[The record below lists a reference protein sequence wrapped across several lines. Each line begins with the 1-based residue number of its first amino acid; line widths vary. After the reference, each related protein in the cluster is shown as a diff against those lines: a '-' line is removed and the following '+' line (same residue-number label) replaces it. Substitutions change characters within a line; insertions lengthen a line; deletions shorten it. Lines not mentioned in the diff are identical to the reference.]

1 MSPIDTPAIPKN
13 STVLVTGVNG
23 FIGSHVADQF
33 LKHGYMVRGA
43 SRDLKKHAW
52 IKNRFDNIY
61 GKGKFEQVAV
71 PDMEA
76 TGAYDDAVKGMQ
88 IVLNLRTART
98 ASLNIIGTG
107 VSAVVHT
114 ATTYSMDPNPY
125 NVVPGTLAGV
135 RNALTAAAKEATVKR
150 FVLTSSSAS
159 ALIPRPNEE
168 VTVTADTWNELAI
181 EDAYREP
188 PYEPERAYPVYAASK
203 TLAEKEAWKFVQE
216 NKPGFILNT
225 VLPNINFGK
234 TLDLVNQGHTSTS
247 SMIVELFNGNSE
259 PLSGLPARTSIIL
272 SFITNLLLL
281 CAEYFVDVQDDAI
294 LHVAAVIHPEVENE
308 RVFAFSEPCNG
319 DGILEVLRKLYPDR
333 KFPKNF
339 QSTKDLSIIVPR
351 ARAKKLL
358 KDMGKS
364 EWTSLEDSIRMNTE
378 DIA

>member
-1 MSPIDTPAIPKN
+1 MSPIDAPAIPKS

-52 IKNRFDNIY
+52 IKNHFDNIY

-135 RNALTAAAKEATVKR
+135 RNALEAAAKEATVKR

-181 EDAYREP
+181 KDAYREP

-247 SMIVELFNGNSE
+247 SMIIELFNGNSE
-259 PLSGLPARTSIIL
+259 PLSGLPAH
-272 SFITNLLLL
+272 
-281 CAEYFVDVQDDAI
+281 VQDDAI